1 MQPMPQS
8 SASKNVVVLTNIGKT
23 SRRDC
28 LGGIFRF
35 AREEARWNLRLVHA
49 DEHVNPQALTDLN
62 MDEVDGIITSESG
75 IRDVMGLLTK
85 CDIPLVSIG
94 SRAETG
100 LRKLSRVALVK
111 IDDAEIGRF
120 GAERLSAYGQ
130 FAACAF
136 VKPRQEAEW
145 ANLRAR
151 NFRLEFQKR
160 TKCPYHEHVGTD
172 QLAPWLAA
180 LPKPAAIMA
189 ANDTL
194 AFSVLEAAASAGITV
209 PQSLA
214 VLGTDND
221 VFLCDAAK
229 PPLSSILP
237 DHEEVGFLAAVE
249 LQRLMTCK
257 RRSSKPKT
265 VLCQKHRF
273 VERESTRHIVPAARI
288 LREALAFI
296 DTEAVHGIG
305 PDAVAKHLGVS
316 RRLLDLRFNEFS
328 GRTVSETI
336 RDRQLDAIKGLLSDT
351 KLPIRQITEKCG
363 FKNETYP
370 KELFRKRFGIS
381 MKDWRTQNRPART
394 DAD

>member
-1 MQPMPQS
+1 MPQN

-49 DEHVNPQALTDLN
+49 DEHVNPQSLVDLN
-62 MDEVDGIITSESG
+62 VDEIDGIITSESG
-75 IRDVMGLLTK
+75 IADVMGLLTQYN
-85 CDIPLVSIG
+85 IPLVSIG
-94 SRAETG
+94 SRTQASMRG
-100 LRKLSRVALVK
+100 LSRVAFVK
-111 IDDAEIGRF
+111 IDDAEVGRF

-136 VKPRQEAEW
+136 VKPQQDAEW

-151 NFRLEFQKR
+151 HFRLEFQKR

-172 QLAPWLAA
+172 LLAPWLSA

-194 AFSVLEAAASAGITV
+194 AFSVLEAAASAGIAV

-214 VLGTDND
+214 VVGTDND

-237 DHEEVGFLAAVE
+237 DHEEVGFLAATE

-273 VERESTRHIVPAARI
+273 IERESTRHIVPAARI
-288 LREALAFI
+288 LREALTFI
-296 DTEAVHGIG
+296 DSEAVHGIG
-305 PDAVAKHLGVS
+305 PAEVAKHLGVS

-336 RDRQLDAIKGLLSDT
+336 RDRQLDAIKRFLSDT
-351 KLPIRQITEKCG
+351 KLPIRLISEKCG

-370 KELFRKRFGIS
+370 KELFRKRFGMS
-381 MKDWRTQNRPART
+381 MKDWRKKNRPDRAN
-394 DAD
+394 AD